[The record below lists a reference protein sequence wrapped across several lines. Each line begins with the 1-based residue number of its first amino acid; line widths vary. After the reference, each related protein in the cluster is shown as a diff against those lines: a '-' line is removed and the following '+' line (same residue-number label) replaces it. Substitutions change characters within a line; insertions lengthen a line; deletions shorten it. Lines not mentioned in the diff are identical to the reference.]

1 MLASR
6 FSDYEYTCGRQQCTA
21 HTNWRINH
29 IGLPHWTTL
38 QCTNYCGSPLD
49 LSNGVEGHSQNSEF
63 SYVLA
68 SVFHAGTT

>member
-21 HTNWRINH
+21 HTNHVR
-29 IGLPHWTTL
+29 LPHWTTL
-38 QCTNYCGSPLD
+38 QCANYCGSPLD

-63 SYVLA
+63 TYVYGFA
-68 SVFHAGTT
+68 SVFHAGTM